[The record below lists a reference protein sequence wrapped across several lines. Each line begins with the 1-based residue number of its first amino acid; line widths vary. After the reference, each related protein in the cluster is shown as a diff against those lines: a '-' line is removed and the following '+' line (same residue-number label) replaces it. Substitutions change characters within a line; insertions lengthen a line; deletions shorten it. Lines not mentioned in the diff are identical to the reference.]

1 MWLTTP
7 DTMQSILI
15 ERQLEPRS
23 EDTFDP
29 SVRGS
34 RGQGTKQ
41 ISPEALRDM
50 PIVSIGQPEH
60 WRVQDLYAPQKL
72 PRSIRSKLNQDDFHL
87 VRFTCTF
94 RPVTDESRVKW
105 ARFRVNLCPNSSTG
119 PYPLAFDLYPQ
130 QVVQEVRRSIKVT
143 FSPLLKFQELEASVG
158 RAEFGFEYTE
168 QVPLI
173 SGTLG
178 TSFDPTWSYDAGRKR
193 RVEGTKEMYLLIKA
207 PKGLANAQAQLELDA
222 DVLVRGTVIAARL
235 WRKQEQAA
243 DPLTVSLWG

>member
-1 MWLTTP
+1 MWLTAP
-7 DTMQSILI
+7 DAMKSILI
-15 ERQLEPRS
+15 EGQLEPIS
-23 EDTFDP
+23 EDTSDP

-34 RGQGTKQ
+34 TGRGTKQ
-41 ISPEALRDM
+41 ISPETLRDM

-60 WRVQDLYAPQKL
+60 WQVQDLYTPQKL

-94 RPVTDESRVKW
+94 RPVTNESRVMW
-105 ARFRVNLCPNSSTG
+105 ARFRINLRPNSSPG

-130 QVVQEVRRSIKVT
+130 QVVQEVRHSIKVT

-193 RVEGTKEMYLLIKA
+193 V
-207 PKGLANAQAQLELDA
+207 
-222 DVLVRGTVIAARL
+222 V
-235 WRKQEQAA
+235 
-243 DPLTVSLWG
+243 

>member
-34 RGQGTKQ
+34 RGQETKQ
-41 ISPEALRDM
+41 ISPETLRDM

-60 WRVQDLYAPQKL
+60 WQVQDLYTPQKL

-105 ARFRVNLCPNSSTG
+105 ARFRINLRPNS
-119 PYPLAFDLYPQ
+119 
-130 QVVQEVRRSIKVT
+130 
-143 FSPLLKFQELEASVG
+143 
-158 RAEFGFEYTE
+158 
-168 QVPLI
+168 
-173 SGTLG
+173 
-178 TSFDPTWSYDAGRKR
+178 
-193 RVEGTKEMYLLIKA
+193 
-207 PKGLANAQAQLELDA
+207 
-222 DVLVRGTVIAARL
+222 
-235 WRKQEQAA
+235 
-243 DPLTVSLWG
+243 